1 MNFKQKNRRK
11 SDPIG
16 QNIIT
21 DKEIKIA
28 NRVRLSVTL
37 VLEDLHSSQ
46 MKKPLHRR
54 HEEE

>member
-1 MNFKQKNRRK
+1 MDFKQKKSRE

-16 QNIIT
+16 QSTIT

-37 VLEDLHSSQ
+37 VLENLRSSR

-54 HEEE
+54 HEE